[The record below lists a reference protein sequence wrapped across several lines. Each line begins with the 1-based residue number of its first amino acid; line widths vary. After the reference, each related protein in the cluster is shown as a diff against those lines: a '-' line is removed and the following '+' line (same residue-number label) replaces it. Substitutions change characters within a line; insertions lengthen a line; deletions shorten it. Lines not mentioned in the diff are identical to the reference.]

1 MTPAPIRIMIADD
14 HPLLREGVA
23 AVLANQHDMRVVAE
37 AGNGVEALELFRK
50 HAPDVTLMDLQ
61 MPILNG
67 LDAIRAI
74 RKYAPQAR
82 IIVLTT
88 YSGDMQA
95 SRALRAGAS
104 GYLLKNMLREDLVE
118 TIRVVHAG
126 RRRVPPEIAAEI
138 AEHLADEGLSD
149 REIEVLVKVARG
161 SANKEIARHLSVSV
175 STVNAH
181 MKNILQ
187 KLHANDRTQAVTIAI
202 KRGIIQI

>member
-1 MTPAPIRIMIADD
+1 M
-14 HPLLREGVA
+14 
-23 AVLANQHDMRVVAE
+23 
-37 AGNGVEALELFRK
+37 
-50 HAPDVTLMDLQ
+50 
-61 MPILNG
+61 
-67 LDAIRAI
+67 
-74 RKYAPQAR
+74 
-82 IIVLTT
+82 
-88 YSGDMQA
+88 
-95 SRALRAGAS
+95 
-104 GYLLKNMLREDLVE
+104 LKNMLREDLVE